1 MPVLDARG
9 KALLGA
15 ELEEAVLTHPGKRS
29 TAQHCLVAWLAGV
42 PSCCKLASPAL
53 HSMVLSSLGT
63 ELAGGTTLYRAGDAA
78 EHMHV
83 VVRGDVSV
91 LIAKDKEDEEEDVE
105 VSRLRSGQTFGEE
118 DLLAGSKRTFT
129 AVVTSTTA
137 LLLRVSLAE
146 YNKAL
151 SDVHA
156 PAFEAKVRFLASL
169 APLRPL
175 REDVVRKLAPC
186 FQEVTFRAKELLVRQ
201 GERADTMLA
210 IKQGSCSVFVDPHH
224 QETSAGL
231 GEVDPKKT
239 LQVVVIGPTAIVG
252 DISVLAALRKRTA
265 SVQAATEV
273 QAYKIRRSMFVR
285 RLPPDQLKI
294 LRRLAEEKLKLTGR
308 KIAARPPKGL
318 LDLILHGH
326 NLRHLAKQGHH
337 LGHLEG
343 DDAQEQEPPDSKHLQ
358 LVQVMRAYNNGASSN
373 HPLPLAPSLLPPA
386 PYSPLSHSPR
396 PNTSPGLLTCSS
408 TTTHGP
414 APRGSQPRGSG
425 PAAGR
430 EDLPVNPF
438 DALLRP
444 KAGRGEGNESQAAG
458 RREGSWGWGGEADR
472 ECGGEQQ
479 CWSHSGAA
487 WPPGGSARSS
497 TPGGALTGW
506 AATPSSHS
514 DWLQQPAACAAALAC
529 FSAPGGRQRTA
540 APWQGSAAGMQAT
553 VAVAHVLV
561 SGMEPAADGEEETGG
576 EGGGG
581 KEREGEGGLPGVGG
595 GGRWEEEEDR
605 STPARPCLPLPPRS
619 LDSQLV
625 SLDQHAFLNPALHKP
640 TALRPGKSCSSQTG
654 QGRGQ
659 GLALAQGTKR
669 AASYA
674 LNLAFP
680 SGLGPAGAHV
690 PGLAAQHDAD
700 AQSPWRPL
708 SPRRGPPVLPGTL
721 GAGHNPGSAGPG
733 TSGVG
738 PSGATVGGSAAAAAS
753 LAAAASVASLGG
765 RSTGARLSA
774 SGTFAGARL
783 GTGPTMSPRAG
794 TGPSP
799 HFNYRSRPFVAAVT
813 LKTLSQELA
822 ASRAAA
828 AEAEEDAG
836 WRGHSRP
843 PSRAPCSAGPPT
855 SSPWHPSTST
865 LAGPG
870 PPAPPASTSSKP
882 TSQPTSHLHQQ
893 QPWQQQEEGV
903 QPTAQL
909 LAGGPPGL
917 VPPCDPNQEQGG
929 ETLQGGPGLGSG
941 QGRGPGSRP
950 PAAPPRSQPVFQ
962 SYRGRAWSSQQ
973 LGLERGVEAAPGGL
987 GRYLTQLHLHDDVD
1001 QASRSEQATQE
1012 LNAVLDA
1019 LALPMMS
1026 NKASPAMR
1034 KGAVHFRPSLPRA
1047 LL

>member
-1 MPVLDARG
+1 MPVLDAR
-9 KALLGA
+9 
-15 ELEEAVLTHPGKRS
+15 
-29 TAQHCLVAWLAGV
+29 AGV

-186 FQEVTFRAKELLVRQ
+186 FQEATFRAKELLVRQ

-294 LRRLAEEKLKLTGR
+294 LRRLAEEKLKLTSR

-343 DDAQEQEPPDSKHLQ
+343 DDAQEQVEVL
-358 LVQVMRAYNNGASSN
+358 GAA
-373 HPLPLAPSLLPPA
+373 HQAV
-386 PYSPLSHSPR
+386 H
-396 PNTSPGLLTCSS
+396 
-408 TTTHGP
+408 
-414 APRGSQPRGSG
+414 
-425 PAAGR
+425 
-430 EDLPVNPF
+430 
-438 DALLRP
+438 
-444 KAGRGEGNESQAAG
+444 SQAG
-458 RREGSWGWGGEADR
+458 
-472 ECGGEQQ
+472 
-479 CWSHSGAA
+479 
-487 WPPGGSARSS
+487 PP
-497 TPGGALTGW
+497 P
-506 AATPSSHS
+506 PSSHS

-836 WRGHSRP
+836 WRGHSRA

-917 VPPCDPNQEQGG
+917 EPPCDPNQEQGG

-962 SYRGRAWSSQQ
+962 SYRAVYATRPVPLRQHLSATPASCITQAAMPRNRVHHHHKPGRLGYMWGEGLGPAGGRAWSSQQ

-1026 NKASPAMR
+1026 SKASPAMR